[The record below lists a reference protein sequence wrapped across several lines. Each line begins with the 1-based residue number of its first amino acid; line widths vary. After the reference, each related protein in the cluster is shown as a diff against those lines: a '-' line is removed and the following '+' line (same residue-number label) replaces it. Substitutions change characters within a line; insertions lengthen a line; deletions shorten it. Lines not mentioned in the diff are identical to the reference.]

1 MVLVNVLVLVW
12 LVLVALALFRVLV
25 PVLVELMLV
34 ALVPYWF
41 EHYDEVYEF
50 TVLTG
55 AVI

>member
-1 MVLVNVLVLVW
+1 VDESRQR
-12 LVLVALALFRVLV
+12 AATTG
-25 PVLVELMLV
+25 PLMLV